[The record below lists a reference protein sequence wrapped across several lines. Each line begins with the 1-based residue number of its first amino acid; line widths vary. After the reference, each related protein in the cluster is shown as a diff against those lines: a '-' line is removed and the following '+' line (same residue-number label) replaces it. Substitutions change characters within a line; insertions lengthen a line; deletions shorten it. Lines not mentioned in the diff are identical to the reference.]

1 MINYLSPVHTIIS
14 YSLVKLFP
22 KIILPINNLILEG
35 TFFKKDSIKNIGIKY
50 SFGII
55 LNILAIIGFAIY
67 LELIELNFC
76 GLNFYLKKYSLKRAE
91 DEETECD
98 EDINDLLNDKK
109 NNSELETFKYKI
121 GSINDY

>member
-1 MINYLSPVHTIIS
+1 M
-14 YSLVKLFP
+14 
-22 KIILPINNLILEG
+22 
-35 TFFKKDSIKNIGIKY
+35 
-50 SFGII
+50 
-55 LNILAIIGFAIY
+55 NILAIIGFAIY
-67 LELIELNFC
+67 LELIELNFW

-109 NNSELETFKYKI
+109 NNSELETFKYKV